1 MKALLIALF
10 IVNFAFAEAEK
21 KEDKIYTQ
29 AEFDAKLLE
38 AVKKKIDE
46 VKKKSVSELTKEL
59 MDKDAKLAQ
68 KEGEIAK
75 REELLVMNIKDLKRQ
90 IVRFQES
97 KKKILGCVEGNKSQV
112 NARLNKMVEV
122 ISNMKPKKASDL
134 LATQDS
140 EISVKILSQID
151 PVKASKIFNLME
163 KEISARLQ
171 KQYLN
176 MKK

>member
-1 MKALLIALF
+1 MKALLLALL
-10 IVNFAFAEAEK
+10 ISTIAFAQTEK
-21 KEDKIYTQ
+21 KDEKIYTQ
-29 AEFDAKLLE
+29 AEFDAKVLE
-38 AVKKKIDE
+38 EVKKKIEE

-59 MDKDAKLAQ
+59 MDKDAKLEE
-68 KEGEIAK
+68 KERALGK

-90 IVRFQES
+90 IVKFQDS
-97 KKKILGCVEGNKSQV
+97 KKKILGCVEGNRSQI

-122 ISNMKPKKASDL
+122 ISNMKPQKASDL
-134 LATQDS
+134 LAAQDS